1 MLCSVE
7 GGADLPQDDSSGLE
21 ILKQN
26 FSLMSPETKI
36 NLKDYLQN
44 LVAMQKVTGV
54 SAVVDNAYSL
64 LREEKQL
71 K

>member
-7 GGADLPQDDSSGLE
+7 SGADIPQDDSSGLE

-44 LVAMQKVTGV
+44 LVDMQKVMGG
-54 SAVVDNAYSL
+54 AVIADNACSL
-64 LREEKQL
+64 LREEK
-71 K
+71 